1 MSLHTGDQGF
11 VFMSGINNWS
21 GAVNIRGLYVV
32 VLAMRH
38 LGSRGN
44 CHLYICIISTDV
56 FP

>member
-32 VLAMRH
+32 VLAMHH

-44 CHLYICIISTDV
+44 CHLYMCIISTDV